1 MKPRVL
7 IASVLA
13 LSCAAAMAAP
23 DKFNRTDLGSD
34 WTVVSGSLWIT
45 DNQLAGDLMSLGTFA
60 PAANKNAG
68 SVLVQLNGVD
78 TQYGAV
84 TIGDAASGMNAFV
97 KIQTQNGAGTFSH
110 GAFYVGNN
118 GGGAFFS
125 LDGLPAS
132 SSARLTARVNGTIAT
147 MEIDTDND
155 GTPEATYSYDYGM
168 TFANGVGLGTYGAV
182 TLDNLKTR
190 TLGAPTQ
197 RIAAPR
203 LGGEADMSR

>member
-7 IASVLA
+7 LATALALASVSA
-13 LSCAAAMAAP
+13 FAAP

-34 WTVVSGSLWIT
+34 WTMVSGSLWIT
-45 DNQLAGDLMSLGTFA
+45 DNQLAGDLMALGTFA
-60 PAANKNAG
+60 PSANKNAG
-68 SVLVQLNGVD
+68 SVLVKLNGVD

-118 GGGAFFS
+118 AGGAFFS

-182 TLDNLKTR
+182 TMDNLKTR